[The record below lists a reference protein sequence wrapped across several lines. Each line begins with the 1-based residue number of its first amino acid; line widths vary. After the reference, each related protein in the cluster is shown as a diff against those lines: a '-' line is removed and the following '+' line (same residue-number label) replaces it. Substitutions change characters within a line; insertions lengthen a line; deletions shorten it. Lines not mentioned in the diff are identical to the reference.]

1 MNESEEYKK
10 FYAALQKKLYK
21 AENEYKGPAETTQHV
36 CYRTECEDTTRCEL
50 SLWYGCKM
58 NVAWQV
64 TFVEAADSVIERGI
78 LVMDKGPLA
87 DIPVRDILNDMVHST
102 LDAYGR
108 EVVQAALDEKLP
120 YATYLALF
128 YYVVLRKQRL
138 NGLEELDRLNLAH
151 GLHLEHPF
159 AVKAPMMR
167 DLSNGRKPSNT
178 RAWIGFAGVY
188 VNRML
193 DLIMDKYVF

>member
-10 FYAALQKKLYK
+10 FYAALEKKLYK
-21 AENEYKGPAETTQHV
+21 AENEYRGPAKTTQHV
-36 CYRTECEDTTRCEL
+36 CYRTPCENTTHCEK
-50 SLWYGCKM
+50 SRWYGCKM
-58 NVAWQV
+58 KAAWLV

-78 LVMDKGPLA
+78 LVTDNGPLA
-87 DIPVRDILNDMVHST
+87 DIPVHDILNDMVHST

-151 GLHLEHPF
+151 NLRLKYPF

-167 DLSNGRKPSNT
+167 DLSNGLKPSNT
-178 RAWIGFAGVY
+178 REWIGFAGVY

-193 DLIMDKYVF
+193 DRILDKYVF